1 MMLSLYSAMTFPH
14 TTLSLALTAFFVL
27 IISFQSDIGESVAVA
42 YIFPPHNNIGLV
54 YLELVF
60 IKLICFIVHSVLSDR

>member
-27 IISFQSDIGESVAVA
+27 IISFQSAIGESVAVA
-42 YIFPPHNNIGLV
+42 YIFPPHNNIGLL
-54 YLELVF
+54 YRTGIYKINMLYSAF
-60 IKLICFIVHSVLSDR
+60 YSIR

>member
-27 IISFQSDIGESVAVA
+27 IISFQSEIGESIAVA
-42 YIFPPHNNIGLV
+42 YIFPPHNKIGLLYRTV
-54 YLELVF
+54 IY
-60 IKLICFIVHSVLSDR
+60 

>member
-27 IISFQSDIGESVAVA
+27 IISFQSEIGESIAVA
-42 YIFPPHNNIGLV
+42 YIP
-54 YLELVF
+54 
-60 IKLICFIVHSVLSDR
+60 STQQDRTTLSNCHLLN